1 MNLASFGF
9 PGEASSSTFRAQG
22 RGDPDRRPRSG
33 SPVRP
38 CPRSPHVRRSASRR
52 SIRFTRSL
60 GCRGF
65 QDFKYTLIQS
75 LASPLVGVHSL
86 IDESDP
92 LPTVITKTL
101 DASIT
106 ALTSLRDSLNV
117 ETFGLVADAIATASD
132 LVVLGFG
139 ASGIVGQDLAQKFP
153 LLGLPINAPA
163 DAHQQFMAATLAGP
177 TTAVI
182 AISNT
187 AATIEVLNS
196 AREAKARGATIIALS
211 GREGPLTEIADLVLL
226 AGGEE
231 DTNEYTPTSF
241 QARAPGCRR
250 RALSRRRP
258 SPRSSSEQG
267 SPADEAPTQCHAYLG
282 SAGVR
287 GSDPGVTAPTD
298 PQGVSRVASMPR
310 SVRYCRPRTEQASS
324 SRRVWSP
331 TARIAWCEGS
341 AST

>member
-1 MNLASFGF
+1 MDLASFGF
-9 PGEASSSTFRAQG
+9 PGEASLRPSERKVAEVLTADPSWFSRATLSEIAA
-22 RGDPDRRPRSG
+22 RAEVSEPTV
-33 SPVRP
+33 VRF
-38 CPRSPHVRRSASRR
+38 A
-52 SIRFTRSL
+52 RSL
-60 GCRGF
+60 GSSGF

-92 LPTVITKTL
+92 LQTVITKTI

-117 ETFGLVADAIATASD
+117 DTLSRVADAIGAASE
-132 LVVLGFG
+132 LIVLGFG

-163 DAHQQFMAATLAGP
+163 DAHQQFMAATLASP
-177 TTAVI
+177 TTTVI

-196 AREAKARGATIIALS
+196 ALEAKSRGATIIALS

-231 DTNEYTPTSF
+231 DTNEYTPTSSRL
-241 QARAPGCRR
+241 AHLAVVD
-250 RALSRRRP
+250 ALSVVVALRRGRE
-258 SPRSSSEQG
+258 SNQALRRMKHRLHAMRTSGQAISDDAPRS
-267 SPADEAPTQCHAYLG
+267 
-282 SAGVR
+282 
-287 GSDPGVTAPTD
+287 
-298 PQGVSRVASMPR
+298 
-310 SVRYCRPRTEQASS
+310 
-324 SRRVWSP
+324 
-331 TARIAWCEGS
+331 
-341 AST
+341 

>member
-9 PGEASSSTFRAQG
+9 PGEAALRPSERKVVEILIADPAWFSRATLSEIAA
-22 RGDPDRRPRSG
+22 RAEVSEPT
-33 SPVRP
+33 V
-38 CPRSPHVRRSASRR
+38 
-52 SIRFTRSL
+52 IRFTRSL

-106 ALTSLRDSLNV
+106 ALTSVRDSLNV

-177 TTAVI
+177 STAVI

-231 DTNEYTPTSF
+231 DTNEYTPTSSRL
-241 QARAPGCRR
+241 AHLAVVD
-250 RALSRRRP
+250 ALSVVVALRRGRAANKDLRRMKHRLNVMRTSGQP
-258 SPRSSSEQG
+258 VSED
-267 SPADEAPTQCHAYLG
+267 ATLA
-282 SAGVR
+282 
-287 GSDPGVTAPTD
+287 
-298 PQGVSRVASMPR
+298 
-310 SVRYCRPRTEQASS
+310 
-324 SRRVWSP
+324 
-331 TARIAWCEGS
+331 
-341 AST
+341 

>member
-9 PGEASSSTFRAQG
+9 PGEAALRPSERKVAEILIADPAWFSRATLSEIAA
-22 RGDPDRRPRSG
+22 RAEVSEPT
-33 SPVRP
+33 V
-38 CPRSPHVRRSASRR
+38 
-52 SIRFTRSL
+52 IRFTRSL

-177 TTAVI
+177 TTAVM

-196 AREAKARGATIIALS
+196 AREAKSRGATIIALS

-231 DTNEYTPTSF
+231 DTNEYTPTSSRL
-241 QARAPGCRR
+241 AHLAVVD
-250 RALSRRRP
+250 ALSVVVALRRGRAANKDLRRMKRRLNVMRTSGQP
-258 SPRSSSEQG
+258 VSED
-267 SPADEAPTQCHAYLG
+267 ATL
-282 SAGVR
+282 
-287 GSDPGVTAPTD
+287 T
-298 PQGVSRVASMPR
+298 
-310 SVRYCRPRTEQASS
+310 
-324 SRRVWSP
+324 
-331 TARIAWCEGS
+331 
-341 AST
+341 

>member
-1 MNLASFGF
+1 MDLASFGF
-9 PGEASSSTFRAQG
+9 PGESTLRPSERKVATILVDDPAWFSRATLSEIAA
-22 RGDPDRRPRSG
+22 RAEVSEPT
-33 SPVRP
+33 VL
-38 CPRSPHVRRSASRR
+38 
-52 SIRFTRSL
+52 RFTRSL
-60 GCRGF
+60 GSRGF

-86 IDESDP
+86 IGESDT

-106 ALTSLRDSLNV
+106 ALTGVRDSLNV
-117 ETFGLVADAIATASD
+117 ETFGQVVDAIGAASD

-139 ASGIVGQDLAQKFP
+139 ASGIVGQDLAQKCP

-196 AREAKARGATIIALS
+196 AREAKARGATIIALC

-231 DTNEYTPTSF
+231 DTNEYTPTSSRL
-241 QARAPGCRR
+241 AHLAVVD
-250 RALSRRRP
+250 ALSVVVALRRGRESNEALRRMKKRLNVMRTSGQP
-258 SPRSSSEQG
+258 MS
-267 SPADEAPTQCHAYLG
+267 ADVPT
-282 SAGVR
+282 
-287 GSDPGVTAPTD
+287 T
-298 PQGVSRVASMPR
+298 
-310 SVRYCRPRTEQASS
+310 
-324 SRRVWSP
+324 
-331 TARIAWCEGS
+331 
-341 AST
+341 

>member
-9 PGEASSSTFRAQG
+9 PGEATLRPSERKVAEILVEDPEWFSRATLSEIAA
-22 RGDPDRRPRSG
+22 RAEVSEPT
-33 SPVRP
+33 V
-38 CPRSPHVRRSASRR
+38 V
-52 SIRFTRSL
+52 RFTRSL
-60 GCRGF
+60 GSRGF

-117 ETFGLVADAIATASD
+117 ETFGQVADAIDAASD

-163 DAHQQFMAATLAGP
+163 DAHQQFMAATLASP

-231 DTNEYTPTSF
+231 DTNEYTPTSSRL
-241 QARAPGCRR
+241 AHLAVVD
-250 RALSRRRP
+250 ALSVVVALRRGRE
-258 SPRSSSEQG
+258 SN
-267 SPADEAPTQCHAYLG
+267 EALRRMKHRLNVMRTSGQPMTE
-282 SAGVR
+282 
-287 GSDPGVTAPTD
+287 DAP
-298 PQGVSRVASMPR
+298 QV
-310 SVRYCRPRTEQASS
+310 
-324 SRRVWSP
+324 
-331 TARIAWCEGS
+331 
-341 AST
+341 